1 MALIL
6 TSLIIFIGLSPILS
20 PFPVL
25 LLGSYKGFR
34 NLVNRRREGDFCI
47 SHLILTLDKT
57 LGRPFNHP
65 YCVWAILIFLK
76 ARLIKEK
83 WEVPWS

>member
-6 TSLIIFIGLSPILS
+6 TSLIIFIGLSLIPS

-34 NLVNRRREGDFCI
+34 NLVNRSGEGDFCI

-57 LGRPFNHP
+57 LRRPFNYP
-65 YCVWAILIFLK
+65 YRVWAILIFLK

-83 WEVPWS
+83 WEVPRS